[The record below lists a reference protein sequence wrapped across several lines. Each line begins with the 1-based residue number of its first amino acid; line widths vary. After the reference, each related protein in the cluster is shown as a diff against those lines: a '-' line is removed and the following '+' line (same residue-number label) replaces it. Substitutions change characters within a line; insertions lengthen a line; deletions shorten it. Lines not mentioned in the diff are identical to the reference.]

1 MKMIKMSMDCHFYTE
16 EEKKFKEELRPWL
29 EKNLTPYVLPVV
41 QGDYNKVREALKLLG
56 KKGLLGAIHKKEYGG
71 TEKGVAWES
80 ILAEEVARINGA
92 IEMTRLVSATLFGT
106 PISKYAQPELKKK
119 FLPKLI
125 SGELIGAIAMTED
138 TAGSDLTMMQ
148 NRIDKDESTG
158 DYVVN
163 GHKRYITNGGKAD
176 ILSIYG
182 VLQTLDD
189 PNPRKRITGLLV
201 ESNTPGFRVAEEYD
215 LAGMEGASVARLEF
229 EDMHVPAENLLG
241 SEGQGFSILMDEL
254 NVERVGMSA
263 ACVGHAE
270 SAFDAALKYAQERQ
284 QFKQA
289 IYNFERVGFRLAEDA
304 THIRAERLLTLEA
317 ARLIDDGL
325 DELATIAASMAFAN
339 GSTME
344 INVTNHAVQTLS
356 GKAIT
361 DRTGLV
367 ECANRMANVMWVVGG
382 TEDIQYFIIQREL
395 LKRLGGKKEAPEK
408 KEASKK
414 PPAKPMKK
422 TAPIP
427 KVK

>member
-1 MKMIKMSMDCHFYTE
+1 MVMDCYFYTE

-29 EKNLTPYVLPVV
+29 EKNITPLVLPAVK
-41 QGDYNKVREALKLLG
+41 GDYNKVREALKIMG
-56 KKGLLGAIHKKEYGG
+56 KKGLLGAIHKKEFGG
-71 TEKGVAWES
+71 TAKGVAWES
-80 ILAEEVARINGA
+80 ILAEEIARINGA

-106 PISKYAQPELKKK
+106 PIAKYAKPDLQKKY
-119 FLPKLI
+119 LPKII

-148 NRIDKDESTG
+148 NRIDKDKNTG
-158 DYVVN
+158 DYIVN

-182 VLQTLDD
+182 VLSTIEDK
-189 PNPRKRITGLLV
+189 NPRKRITGLLI
-201 ESNTPGFRVAEEYD
+201 ESKFPGFKVAEEYD
-215 LAGMEGASVARLEF
+215 LAGMEGASVARIEF
-229 EDMHVPAENLLG
+229 KDMHVPAQNLLG
-241 SEGQGFSILMDEL
+241 AEGQGFSILMDEL

-270 SAFDAALKYAQERQ
+270 ASFDIALKYAQERQ

-304 THIRAERLLTLEA
+304 THIRAARLLTLEA
-317 ARLIDDGL
+317 ARLIDAGK
-325 DELATIAASMAFAN
+325 DEPATIAASMAFAN

-361 DRTGLV
+361 ERTGLV

-395 LKRLGGKKEAPEK
+395 LKRLGEKKEVPEKTAEKKPEK
-408 KEASKK
+408 KVA
-414 PPAKPMKK
+414 PTPK
-422 TAPIP
+422 TQ
-427 KVK
+427 